1 MLMICVMSK
10 SEKIWFFL
18 LLALIA
24 LGWLTSCRTQYVPVP
39 EYHTVTV
46 EKHDTL
52 TRYDSIYQRDSVVT
66 WMQGDTV
73 WKEKYIIRYR
83 DRIVGKTVYRD
94 SVKVDSVRVPYP
106 VERKLNIW
114 ERSVLAI
121 AKPFIGLVLIAL
133 MAMMVWIYKKRHN
146 LSS

>member
-1 MLMICVMSK
+1 MTKHKGEYILLIAVAV
-10 SEKIWFFL
+10 FL
-18 LLALIA
+18 LIV
-24 LGWLTSCRTQYVPVP
+24 GMLTSCRTQYVPIP
-39 EYHTVTV
+39 EIHTMTI

-52 TRYDSIYQRDSVVT
+52 LRLDSIFQRDSVIMR
-66 WMQGDTV
+66 MQGDTV
-73 WKEKYIIRYR
+73 CKEKYIIRYR

-106 VERKLNIW
+106 VERKLNLW
-114 ERSVLAI
+114 ERTILSV

-133 MAMMVWIYKKRHN
+133 MAVLVWIYKKRHN

>member
-1 MLMICVMSK
+1 MSK

-106 VERKLNIW
+106 VERKLNLW
-114 ERSVLAI
+114 ERTILSV

-133 MAMMVWIYKKRHN
+133 MAVMVWIYKKRHN

>member
-1 MLMICVMSK
+1 MSK

-106 VERKLNIW
+106 VERKLNLW
-114 ERSVLAI
+114 ERSVLAV
-121 AKPFIGLVLIAL
+121 AKPVFGLVLIAL
-133 MAMMVWIYKKRHN
+133 MAVLVWIYKKRHN

>member
-1 MLMICVMSK
+1 MSK
-10 SEKIWFFL
+10 SEKIWFIL

-106 VERKLNIW
+106 VERKLNLW
-114 ERSVLAI
+114 ERSVLAV
-121 AKPFIGLVLIAL
+121 AKPVIGLVLIAL
-133 MAMMVWIYKKRHN
+133 MAVLVWIYKKRHN

>member
-1 MLMICVMSK
+1 MSK

-52 TRYDSIYQRDSVVT
+52 TRYDSTYQRDSVVT

-83 DRIVGKTVYRD
+83 DRIVGKTVYRG

-121 AKPFIGLVLIAL
+121 SKPFIGLVLIAL
-133 MAMMVWIYKKRHN
+133 MAVLVWIYKKRHN

>member
-1 MLMICVMSK
+1 M
-10 SEKIWFFL
+10 
-18 LLALIA
+18 
-24 LGWLTSCRTQYVPVP
+24 P

-83 DRIVGKTVYRD
+83 DRIVGKTIYRD

-114 ERSVLAI
+114 ERSVLAV
-121 AKPFIGLVLIAL
+121 AKPIIVLVLIAL
-133 MAMMVWIYKKRHN
+133 AAVMVWIIRKYHYH
-146 LSS
+146 S

>member
-1 MLMICVMSK
+1 
-10 SEKIWFFL
+10 
-18 LLALIA
+18 
-24 LGWLTSCRTQYVPVP
+24 
-39 EYHTVTV
+39 VTV

-106 VERKLNIW
+106 VERKLNLW
-114 ERSVLAI
+114 ERTILSVV
-121 AKPFIGLVLIAL
+121 KPFIGLVLIAL
-133 MAMMVWIYKKRHN
+133 MAVMVWIYKKRHN